1 MLIKNKGSQTM
12 MVWSTILST
21 ATLCHFR
28 IHNTKTITR
37 ADALESG
44 LDESLMS
51 LLWEKTGVKFY
62 SSHKGIAEYVL
73 RSSTIFIIYC
83 ICILC
88 LFGQCKMAM

>member
-1 MLIKNKGSQTM
+1 LR
-12 MVWSTILST
+12 
-21 ATLCHFR
+21 HFR

-62 SSHKGIAEYVL
+62 SSHKGIANDFITIIVKSC
-73 RSSTIFIIYC
+73 SSLKLFTWFLNFIKIAGATLTF
-83 ICILC
+83 ILIH
-88 LFGQCKMAM
+88 LKAFPNRKGGIIR